1 VELHDNWL
9 PNPYATEFEFWDMI
23 HFNTDTM
30 SVTDEYNRIAG
41 LYFRI
46 YENRL
51 MHDREVY
58 QLIDFMG
65 DVGGIKDILMQAA
78 FFIFGG
84 YLTFH

>member
-1 VELHDNWL
+1 
-9 PNPYATEFEFWDMI
+9 
-23 HFNTDTM
+23 M
-30 SVTDEYNRIAG
+30 SVSDDYNKLARID
-41 LYFRI
+41 FRI

-51 MHDREVY
+51 EHEREVY

-65 DVGGIKDILMQAA
+65 DVGGINDVLMQTA